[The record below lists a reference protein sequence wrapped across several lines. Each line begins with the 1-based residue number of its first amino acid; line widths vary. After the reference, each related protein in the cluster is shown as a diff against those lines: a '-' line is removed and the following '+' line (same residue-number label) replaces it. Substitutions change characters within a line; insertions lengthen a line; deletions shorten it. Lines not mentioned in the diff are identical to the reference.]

1 MNWMENAKYLIIG
14 NGIAGLSAAREIRN
28 NDKDG
33 QLIMISSEPY
43 LTYYRMKLTEGIEK
57 NFTLSDLLVNK
68 EDWYKDKNI
77 EVLLSKIV
85 VKLDVENKTISL
97 DDGLQVTYDKLLIAT
112 GSRPFIPPINGKF
125 KEGVFAL
132 RTLNDLEYIKE
143 YISDKETVTV
153 IGGGLL
159 GLEAAW
165 SLKLLGKKVN
175 VVEFAPYLLPRQLDE
190 ELGLK
195 LGEKLNREGISVY
208 LPRTAEEII
217 GEGRATGI
225 RIKGGEEILSD
236 AILVS
241 SGIRPN
247 LDLVRDTPI
256 VFDKG
261 IYVDEHLQTN
271 IEDIYAAGDVVE
283 YNKVVVGL
291 WTTGNEQGKIA
302 GSNMS
307 GGDLEY
313 TEPKPFSNLKIGNIQ
328 LFSAGNI
335 VDFDK
340 VLEYKDETRD
350 IHHKLYIKDGKM
362 VGVILTGDLKEQNI
376 LKKAVFNHDYL
387 EDYLRAGLA
396 FK

>member
-1 MNWMENAKYLIIG
+1 MKNTKYLIIG
-14 NGIAGLSAAREIRN
+14 NGIAGLSAAREISN
-28 NDKDG
+28 NDKEG
-33 QLIMISSEPY
+33 NVIMISSEPH
-43 LTYYRMKLTEGIEK
+43 LTYYRMKLTEGLEK
-57 NFTLSDLLVNK
+57 NYTLLDLLVNK
-68 EDWYKDKNI
+68 EDWYSKRNI
-77 EVLLSKIV
+77 ELLLSKIV
-85 VKLDVENKTISL
+85 VKLDVENKMITL
-97 DDGLQVTYDKLLIAT
+97 DDGLQITYEKLLIAT

-132 RTLNDLEYIKE
+132 RTFSDLQFIKE
-143 YISDKETVTV
+143 YISNKETITV

-195 LGEKLNREGISVY
+195 LGEMLSKEGINVY
-208 LPRTAEEII
+208 LPRSAEEIM
-217 GEGRATGI
+217 GEGKATGI

-256 VFDKG
+256 AFDKG

-271 IEDIYAAGDVVE
+271 IKDIYAAGDVAE
-283 YNKVVVGL
+283 FNNVVVGL

-302 GSNMS
+302 GANIA
-307 GGDLEY
+307 GGDMKY
-313 TEPKPFSNLKIGNIQ
+313 KEPKPFSNLRLGNIQ
-328 LFSAGNI
+328 IFSAGNI

-340 VLEYKDETRD
+340 VLEYKDGSKD
-350 IHHKLYIKDGKM
+350 IHHKLYIKNEKM
-362 VGVILTGDLKEQNI
+362 VGVILTGDLKEQNT

-387 EDYLRAGLA
+387 EDYLLTGLA